1 MARKA
6 RSMRLPPLP
15 RNKKNHSSSK
25 FGMWRNSPST
35 RTFKNYTISLSN
47 SAFMTPM
54 KHRSMPQMQAQPP
67 NFPRH
72 RAILLKKLKE
82 CRKKYKYNY
91 NKK

>member
-1 MARKA
+1 MVRKA
-6 RSMRLPPLP
+6 RSRRVQPLP
-15 RNKKNHSSSK
+15 RSKKSRSSLK

-35 RTFKNYTISLSN
+35 RTFNNYTISQSN

-54 KHRSMPQMQAQPP
+54 KHRSMLQTQAQPT

-72 RAILLKKLKE
+72 KAILLKKQKE